1 MVHCRWCWNLGIRS
15 IVKLRQEVIKQVI
28 NKNTN
33 KMSSNDTLNK
43 IKTILGLEVSF
54 ETKKLENGT
63 TFESEKFE
71 NGSEVFILTE
81 DERIPVPVG
90 KYTMEDGFT
99 LTIQKEGVIA
109 SLAEDE
115 EEKEDERED
124 EGEAD
129 VQDWAG
135 MEKRIKNLEIA
146 VADLKKDKE
155 NKMEDVE
162 EEIEEEEVEASNSL
176 KSRTVKEEFAR
187 VQPFKHSPEKEAK
200 QKLTRYGQN
209 RRMTTQD
216 RVFNQ
221 IFNS

>member
-1 MVHCRWCWNLGIRS
+1 
-15 IVKLRQEVIKQVI
+15 
-28 NKNTN
+28 
-33 KMSSNDTLNK
+33 MSANDKLNK
-43 IKTILGLEVSF
+43 IKTLLGLEVSF

-90 KYTMEDGFT
+90 NYTMDDGTT
-99 LTIQKEGVIA
+99 LTVQKEGVI
-109 SLAEDE
+109 STLGEDRG
-115 EEKEDERED
+115 EDDD
-124 EGEAD
+124 EAAVD
-129 VQDWAG
+129 DWEG
-135 MEKRIKNLEIA
+135 MEKRIKNLEDA
-146 VADLKKDKE
+146 VADLKRDKE
-155 NKMEDVE
+155 SKKEARDDKEDE
-162 EEIEEEEVEASNSL
+162 EEEEVEASNSI
-176 KSRTVKEEFAR
+176 KSRTVKEEFS

-200 QKLTRYGQN
+200 QKLTKYGQN

>member
-1 MVHCRWCWNLGIRS
+1 
-15 IVKLRQEVIKQVI
+15 
-28 NKNTN
+28 
-33 KMSSNDTLNK
+33 MSSNDTLNK

-81 DERIPVPVG
+81 DEKIPVPIG
-90 KYTMEDGFT
+90 EYTMEDGLV

-109 SLAEDE
+109 SLGEFEEEDE
-115 EEKEDERED
+115 ESRDDGKEAAVD
-124 EGEAD
+124 
-129 VQDWAG
+129 DWEG
-135 MEKRIKNLEIA
+135 MEKRIKNLEDA
-146 VADLKKDKE
+146 VADLKADKE
-155 NKMEDVE
+155 NKMEDTE
-162 EEIEEEEVEASNSL
+162 EEEEEVEASNTL
-176 KSRTVKEEFAR
+176 KSRTVKEEFAA

-200 QKLTRYGQN
+200 QKLTKYGQN

-221 IFNS
+221 LFNS